1 MKSKGQKNDEPVF
14 LLRGE
19 DDEIYFIDDPDMI
32 GTLEAIVK
40 SMKGKSEKE
49 ISRELLAIV
58 NPENY
63 GKKI

>member
-1 MKSKGQKNDEPVF
+1 MDSKRQINDDPVF
-14 LLRGE
+14 LLRGNN
-19 DDEIYFIDDPDMI
+19 DEIYFIDDLDMI
-32 GTLEAIVK
+32 NILEATVK
-40 SMKGKSEKE
+40 NMKGKSEKE